1 MLSLSL
7 CIFDLS
13 HLSSHVSGSGWA
25 SPGAPVE
32 EFLLAALHVS
42 PVEIL
47 VQRVVT
53 LAGQP
58 APSDLQRL
66 DLPEVGGGHRDV
78 RHVLEVEEAHTGLD
92 VCPVKSDRALLTP
105 RLSEEHL
112 HRAGDVRQ
120 APPDLRIQ
128 DVGKDE
134 VCVRLSEASEK
145 CRVRRG
151 LRLITV

>member
-7 CIFDLS
+7 CIFDLF

-32 EFLLAALHVS
+32 EFLLAALYVS

-53 LAGQP
+53 LARQS
-58 APSDLQRL
+58 ATSDLQRL
-66 DLPEVGGGHRDV
+66 DLSEVRGGHRDV
-78 RHVLEVEEAHTGLD
+78 RHVLEVEEADAGLD
-92 VCPVKSDRALLTP
+92 VCSVESDGALLAP
-105 RLSEEHL
+105 GLPEEHL

-120 APPDLRIQ
+120 ASPDLGIQ
-128 DVGKDE
+128 DVGEYE
-134 VCVRLSEASEK
+134 VSVGLSDASTM
-145 CRVRRG
+145 CDC
-151 LRLITV
+151 